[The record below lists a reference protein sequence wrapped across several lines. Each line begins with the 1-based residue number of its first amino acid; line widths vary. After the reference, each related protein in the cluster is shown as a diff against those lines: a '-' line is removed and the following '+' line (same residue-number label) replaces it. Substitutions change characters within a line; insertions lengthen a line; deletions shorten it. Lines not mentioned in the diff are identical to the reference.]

1 MTPRQA
7 RAEATYACFI
17 FVGCCVIVAAV
28 CTIARG
34 GF

>member
-17 FVGCCVIVAAV
+17 FIAGFALVAGLCA
-28 CTIARG
+28 I
-34 GF
+34 F